1 MLFNNVSYLVKK
13 HIIHLN
19 HSTYYH
25 NYIYIHNSILSI
37 LSRREGHFLRVIIT
51 AYYYS
56 ENHEYQ
62 RVTEVNNKNCVYWR
76 TNANIVW

>member
-1 MLFNNVSYLVKK
+1 MLSIYSFNNEMVIMLFNNVSYLVKK

-37 LSRREGHFLRVIIT
+37 LSRREWIV
-51 AYYYS
+51 S
-56 ENHEYQ
+56 
-62 RVTEVNNKNCVYWR
+62 V
-76 TNANIVW
+76 NIVKNGLTLIWNQYSL

>member
-1 MLFNNVSYLVKK
+1 MDSSEMF
-13 HIIHLN
+13 I
-19 HSTYYH
+19 
-25 NYIYIHNSILSI
+25 SILQRYCFISYKPNVF
-37 LSRREGHFLRVIIT
+37 LLFSSLAERREGHFLRVIII

-56 ENHEYQ
+56 ENHDYQ